1 MKIDDQPI
9 PELSTR
15 IMHGV
20 GVSPGVALGIAYVHE
35 TGGLSVV
42 EYSIPANRIEDEI
55 GRFRTAVSHV
65 TDDLRKIREDA
76 RRLPDQAAEEVSF
89 ILDAHTHM
97 LQRSRLVRGVETLI
111 KDKQV
116 NAEAAVKRQIDDLVQ
131 AFAAMEDG
139 YLAARALDV
148 RDLGQRLVRRLGH
161 EEDTTFTDLPQQ
173 SIILANELTPAD
185 TAQMDPARVVAFA
198 TEFGGVASHTAIMA
212 RSLGIPAVVGVSG
225 LTRSLSPGSTVIVDG
240 AEGRVILNPTSEQ
253 LADYRKWRAAALRRS
268 RSLNRL
274 RSLPAVT
281 RDGLRAVLMA
291 NIERPEETNPAVMA
305 GAEGIGLFRSEFL
318 YMNRDDIPDAEEQYV
333 TLKSVVERMDGL
345 PVTFRTLDV
354 GGDKLSRVL
363 NLSAGPNP
371 AMGLRAVRLSLARP
385 ELLRAQFEAAIR
397 AAQHGQVRVLLPMI
411 GSLDELRQCRVHYA
425 EVHAALKRGGVPVP
439 DVPPLLGV
447 MIEVPGAAL
456 NADAIA
462 KEADFL
468 SIGTNDL
475 TQYTLAIDRSD
486 EQVSYLYDSM
496 HPAALRLI
504 HFTTEAARRTNVP
517 VSVCGEV
524 AGDPRY
530 TGLLLG
536 MGIAELSMAPSSLLL
551 VKEQVRSIEADAAD
565 ALVRAVL
572 RQSDGAE
579 IRRLVAE
586 FNDRCGD
593 ETTLRARSCCHP
605 AHTRPGAR

>member
-9 PELSTR
+9 PELPTR

-42 EYSIPANRIEDEI
+42 EYCVPANRVKAEI
-55 GRFRTAVSHV
+55 DRFRVAVDGV
-65 TDDLRKIREDA
+65 TGDLRKIRDEA
-76 RRLPDQAAEEVSF
+76 RRLPEQASEEVSF

-97 LQRSRLVRGVETLI
+97 LQRSRLVRGVEALI
-111 KDKQV
+111 GDKRI
-116 NAEAAVKRQIDDLVQ
+116 NAEAAVKRQIDDLAQ
-131 AFAAMEDG
+131 AFAAMEDE

-161 EEDTTFTDLPQQ
+161 EEDTPFADLPRQ
-173 SIILANELTPAD
+173 SIILADELTPAD
-185 TAQMDPARVVAFA
+185 TAQMDPERVVAFA
-198 TEFGGVASHTAIMA
+198 TEFGGATSHTAIMA

-225 LTRSLSPGSTVIVDG
+225 LTRGLSPGGTVIVDG
-240 AEGRVILNPTSEQ
+240 TEGRVILNPTPEQ

-281 RDGLRAVLMA
+281 RDGYRAILMA
-291 NIERPEETNPAVMA
+291 NIERPEETGPAVLA

-318 YMNRDDIPDAEEQYV
+318 YMNRDDLPDADEQTA
-333 TLKSVVERMDGL
+333 TLTAVVERMGGH

-354 GGDKLSRVL
+354 GGDKLSRL
-363 NLSAGPNP
+363 FDLGAGPNP

-385 ELLRAQFEAAIR
+385 ELLRTQFAAAMR
-397 AAQHGQVRVLLPMI
+397 AAYHGPVQVLLPMV

-425 EVHAALKRGGVPVP
+425 ETYAALKRAGVPVP
-439 DVPPLLGV
+439 DAPPPLGV

-496 HPAALRLI
+496 HPAVLRLI
-504 HFTTEAARRTNVP
+504 HFTAEAGRRANVP

-524 AGDPRY
+524 AGDPHY

-536 MGIAELSMAPSSLLL
+536 MGIGELSMAPSNLLL
-551 VKEQVRSIEADAAD
+551 VKERIRRIEADAAH

-586 FNDRCGD
+586 FNARC
-593 ETTLRARSCCHP
+593 EA
-605 AHTRPGAR
+605 